1 MVVTD
6 TDIELE
12 NKDMVAEEND
22 SLDVISQGEAD
33 YEEII
38 DNNEHGEIIGNCKW
52 FNKKLG
58 YGFITVYTGPR
69 RGVNIFVHH
78 TGIKPLNSN
87 FRTLRKGEYVHF
99 NIVDGQNGLQ
109 ATDVTGIMG
118 GPLMCDNVESRHGSY
133 DDLKAPR
140 SFGRAHSMSDDDLHM
155 YDLQNLANMIKQQQ
169 HQQYHHQ
176 QMRQSAS
183 CRAPTPSQHSQ
194 PVSRS
199 TSQSQQ
205 SQQISVDISQ
215 SISLG
220 C

>member
-1 MVVTD
+1 MVVTNCEMERHNRD
-6 TDIELE
+6 
-12 NKDMVAEEND
+12 AETEED
-22 SLDVISQGEAD
+22 LLDVISQDDAD

-118 GPLMCDNVESRHGSY
+118 GPLMCDNVESRRGSF
-133 DDLKAPR
+133 DDLKSPHTYAAR
-140 SFGRAHSMSDDDLHM
+140 GDFGRSRVLSEE
-155 YDLQNLANMIKQQQ
+155 DLQLAELHNLANMIKHQHQQ
-169 HQQYHHQ
+169 HQQHQ
-176 QMRQSAS
+176 QQQQQQQQ
-183 CRAPTPSQHSQ
+183 PSQHNS
-194 PVSRS
+194 PAITLR
-199 TSQSQQ
+199 
-205 SQQISVDISQ
+205 
-215 SISLG
+215 